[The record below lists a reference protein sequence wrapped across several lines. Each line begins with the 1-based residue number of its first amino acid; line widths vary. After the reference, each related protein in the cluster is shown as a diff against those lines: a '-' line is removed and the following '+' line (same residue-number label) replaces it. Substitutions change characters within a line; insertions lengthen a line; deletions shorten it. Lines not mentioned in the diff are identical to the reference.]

1 VREDML
7 LEFPQHP
14 LCKPECAG
22 LKKKPRKPTGGE
34 EEIEPSKWSEL
45 DKLKL

>member
-22 LKKKPRKPTGGE
+22 LKKKVRSQAGGQEKIKPSVWTD
-34 EEIEPSKWSEL
+34 L
-45 DKLKL
+45 DQLKL